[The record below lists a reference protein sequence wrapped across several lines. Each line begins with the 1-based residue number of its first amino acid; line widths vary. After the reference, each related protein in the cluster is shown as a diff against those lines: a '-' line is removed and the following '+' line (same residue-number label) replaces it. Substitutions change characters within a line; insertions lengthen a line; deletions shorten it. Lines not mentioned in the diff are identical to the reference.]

1 MRNMRTL
8 LLLILCLVLPLQ
20 GFAALVAFEPHCPM
34 AMPACAD
41 AEAVSDDAMARD
53 CCNDADT
60 AAKTGKLCKT
70 GQECSSGAQCL
81 LLPPV
86 VHAVAPAATE
96 RFALISPFIR
106 TLSPAGLWRPPAH
119 L

>member
-1 MRNMRTL
+1 MRTL

-20 GFAALVAFEPHCPM
+20 GVAAVVAFEPRCPM

-41 AEAVSDDAMARD
+41 AEAVSDDAATRD

-60 AAKTGKLCKT
+60 VAKTGKLCKT

-86 VHAVAPAATE
+86 AHAVAPVAAE
-96 RFALISPFIR
+96 RFALLSPFIPS
-106 TLSPAGLWRPPAH
+106 LFPAGLWRPPTQ